1 MKLTQWTKVF
11 ALSTAV
17 ALAGCATNATQSASK
32 PALTPTAQLL
42 DVSKLPQGL
51 ERCPNDQ
58 TENLSNSPSICFVPS
73 ENAFTVYYDVKFAQ
87 NSEDMTSADKV
98 VTDQL
103 ISIIKDYN
111 VGAIELNG
119 YTSTKHDETYAYL
132 RFAKNLSE
140 QRAEGVKTYMVQKG
154 VKAQQITVVA
164 NGLDKPIAPN
174 NSANRS
180 YNQRVSASFTVSLTS
195 TEKSSEN
202 EPAKQDSHPSAT
214 DAPKVTSA

>member
-11 ALSTAV
+11 AIGTVV
-17 ALAGCATNATQSASK
+17 ALSGCATTATQSVSQ
-32 PALTPTAQLL
+32 PTLTPVAQLL

-58 TENLSNSPSICFVPS
+58 TDNLSGSPRICFVPS
-73 ENAFTVYYDVKFAQ
+73 ENAFTVYYDVKFAK
-87 NSEDMTSADKV
+87 NSEDMTDADKA

-111 VGAIELNG
+111 VSTIELNG
-119 YTSTKHDETYAYL
+119 YASTKHDETYAYL

-154 VKAQQITVVA
+154 IKAQQITVVA
-164 NGLDKPIAPN
+164 NGLDNSIAPN
-174 NSANRS
+174 SGVTRN
-180 YNQRVSASFTVSLTS
+180 YNQRVSASFKVSL
-195 TEKSSEN
+195 SSMDN
-202 EPAKQDSHPSAT
+202 EPAKQDARPSTTTA
-214 DAPKVTSA
+214 AKATSA